1 MKKLLVLFV
10 AIAFFVACGDK
21 NESNEEKPLKLG
33 EFIEVAANYVDS
45 VVVIEGLA
53 DHMCA
58 HSKRKIHFVCPAD
71 HDLSIKLFAAED
83 SADFDPELQG
93 KILIVTGIVQ
103 EERLTKEEVDQ
114 MEEELIAE
122 NEAKELAETDD
133 EGDVEVDAETEE
145 SEELVDDVETA
156 VDQHHMSKADYIKE
170 YRATMAESGL
180 DYIPFYS
187 IIVQKIVVKEIEEPA
202 EEEK

>member
-1 MKKLLVLFV
+1 MKKLLVLFI
-10 AIAFFVACGDK
+10 AIASIAACGNK
-21 NESNEEKPLKLG
+21 NESNEEKPLKVG
-33 EFIEVAANYVDS
+33 EFIEVAADYVDS
-45 VVVIEGLA
+45 VVVVEGLA
-53 DHMCA
+53 EHMCA

-71 HDLSIKLFAAED
+71 HDLSIKLFAAKD
-83 SADFDPELQG
+83 SADFDPDLQG

-114 MEEELIAE
+114 MEKELIAE
-122 NEAKELAETDD
+122 TDE
-133 EGDVEVDAETEE
+133 EGDAEIDAETEE
-145 SEELVDDVETA
+145 SEEHIDDVETA
-156 VDQHHMSKADYIKE
+156 VDQHHMSKAGYIKE

-187 IIVQKIVVKEIEEPA
+187 IIVQKIVVKETEEPA